1 MTIAW
6 LKTAL
11 RTRFEQL
18 DYIAADNVQTAIRLD
33 EEIERQVDLLAD
45 HPLMGREGRVKG
57 TRELVIGRS
66 PLLPFTVSKGK
77 GSKSCASCMAPR
89 DGRSSEKVGCRCFS
103 SAELHYAR
111 DSS

>member
-1 MTIAW
+1 LTIAW

-18 DYIAADNVQTAIRLD
+18 NYIAADNVRAAIRLD
-33 EEIERQVDLLAD
+33 EEIDRQVDLLAE

-66 PLLPFTVSKGK
+66 PFMPSTVSEGK
-77 GSKSCASCMAPR
+77 GLKSCASCMAPR
-89 DGRSSEKVGCRCFS
+89 GGHRFKLQKSNKLRGQK
-103 SAELHYAR
+103 
-111 DSS
+111 